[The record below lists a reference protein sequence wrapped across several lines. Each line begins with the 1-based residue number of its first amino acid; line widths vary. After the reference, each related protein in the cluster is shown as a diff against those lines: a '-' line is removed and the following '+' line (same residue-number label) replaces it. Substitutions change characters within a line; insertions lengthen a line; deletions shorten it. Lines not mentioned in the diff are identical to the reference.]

1 MKKRIILIAL
11 IVIGIVANYWY
22 YESKTTEVFLIGK
35 VVGFDIAE
43 FQNDDDNNSKIVS
56 TSTKSVGTITFANS
70 NNKFSALGH
79 AISSKIN
86 KEQQLTGKCY
96 EIYFDYVKKASENE
110 VGRIIADINE
120 NKVVGEIEKCSEY
133 GMYGIINEISE
144 YPTIQTGN
152 RYDIKKEN
160 ASIVIDFDGNGLKE
174 YEVEIIEINYL
185 SKTQNIKIN
194 VKSDELINI
203 SGGVAQ
209 GMSGAP
215 LIQDGKLIGAI
226 NYVNNDNA
234 LEAYAIFIDKLL

>member
-1 MKKRIILIAL
+1 
-11 IVIGIVANYWY
+11 
-22 YESKTTEVFLIGK
+22 
-35 VVGFDIAE
+35 
-43 FQNDDDNNSKIVS
+43 
-56 TSTKSVGTITFANS
+56 
-70 NNKFSALGH
+70 
-79 AISSKIN
+79 
-86 KEQQLTGKCY
+86 LTGKCY

-185 SKTQNIKIN
+185 SKTQK
-194 VKSDELINI
+194 INI